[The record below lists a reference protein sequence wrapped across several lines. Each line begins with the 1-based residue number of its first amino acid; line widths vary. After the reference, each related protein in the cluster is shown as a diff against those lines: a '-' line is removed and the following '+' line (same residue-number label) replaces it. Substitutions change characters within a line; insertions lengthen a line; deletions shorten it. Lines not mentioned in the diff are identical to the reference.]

1 MPMTDAEQYMLELL
15 NRARLDPLGEAKRQG
30 TALNTGLPSSMNGK
44 IDGNPKQV
52 LAPLEALDK
61 AATGHSQ
68 WMADTNTF
76 SHVGKGGSAY
86 DDRILAAGYEKSYYG
101 WALGENLSYGAGIGT
116 ATERAM
122 QVHFNTLWNSPDHRY
137 NMMQERYREIGIAE
151 VYGKADF
158 VTLDFGLAS
167 ERAWVTGVAYT
178 DRDRD
183 GFYSIGEGQ
192 SGLAFTILKGNA
204 ETTGST
210 GGYALSAKARS
221 ELTLQIG
228 GDIAVGVD
236 LGKGNVKVDLVNGSV
251 LKVSGDVTLI
261 EGISRAELLGMVAA
275 GLTGNDKRNVL
286 IGNESRNTL
295 AGEAGNDVLRA
306 GGGSDRLSGGNGCDQ
321 LYGDA
326 GNDSLSGGRHADKLF
341 GGDGKD
347 RLVGDGEADKLYGGH
362 DADTFVLRKGFG
374 TDRAM
379 DFNLSEGDRLA
390 LDDNLWSGNLTP
402 WQIVNT
408 FATATDAGVVFDF
421 GRGNLLVLEDVYT
434 TDGLAARIGIF

>member
-1 MPMTDAEQYMLELL
+1 M
-15 NRARLDPLGEAKRQG
+15 
-30 TALNTGLPSSMNGK
+30 
-44 IDGNPKQV
+44 
-52 LAPLEALDK
+52 
-61 AATGHSQ
+61 
-68 WMADTNTF
+68 
-76 SHVGKGGSAY
+76 
-86 DDRILAAGYEKSYYG
+86 
-101 WALGENLSYGAGIGT
+101 
-116 ATERAM
+116 
-122 QVHFNTLWNSPDHRY
+122 
-137 NMMQERYREIGIAE
+137 
-151 VYGKADF
+151 
-158 VTLDFGLAS
+158 
-167 ERAWVTGVAYT
+167 AYT

-192 SGLAFTILKGNA
+192 SGLEFTILKGNA

-221 ELTLQIG
+221 EVTLQIG

-306 GGGSDRLSGGNGCDQ
+306 GGGSDRLSGGNGRDQ

-326 GNDSLSGGRHADKLF
+326 GNDRLSGGRHADMLY

-347 RLVGDGEADKLYGGH
+347 RLVGDGGADKLYGGD

-374 TDRAM
+374 TDRVM
-379 DFNLSEGDRLA
+379 DFDLSEGDRLA
-390 LDDNLWSGNLTP
+390 FDDNLWSGDLTP